1 MKKIILSIFIFV
13 GLLFCFNGCRI
24 DEGDYKPD
32 NTGYNMFSAWNIG
45 MRDASE
51 FFMDIAFRFNT
62 WLMAPDSLKPMIE
75 DQYLFPYTVCS
86 NTADSWKLVS
96 QGKTAYIVETDG
108 RLLSEM
114 AHWVIT
120 KCVGENGHGICR
132 YGFSCI
138 NYNDISFLQD
148 NLRMEIRTI
157 QPYQWQV
164 SINPK
169 EQYDS
174 TDVYLEAV
182 LAVPSHE
189 MPNKL
194 DNVSYELSGWGR
206 FVFDDN
212 NYGYSGESAYLDFQ
226 IEEPVV
232 SAIQKPACWTSGM
245 VLLKGHQSS
254 MENERTVRLFKDENG
269 FSASFYLN
277 EDPQSGV
284 VDYYYAK

>member
-1 MKKIILSIFIFV
+1 MKKFILSIFIFV
-13 GLLFCFNGCRI
+13 GLLFSFSGCRI

-62 WLMAPDSLKPMIE
+62 WLVAPDSLKPMVE
-75 DQYLFPYTVCS
+75 DRYLFPYTVCP
-86 NTADSWKLVS
+86 NTANSWKLVN
-96 QGKTAYIVETDG
+96 QGRTAYIVETDG
-108 RLLSEM
+108 HLLSEM
-114 AHWVIT
+114 AHWMIT
-120 KCVGENGHGICR
+120 KCVGENGHGI
-132 YGFSCI
+132 GWHELTCI
-138 NYNDISFLQD
+138 AYNDNSFLQ
-148 NLRMEIRTI
+148 NNMRMDINTL

-169 EQYDS
+169 ESYDS

-182 LAVPSHE
+182 LTVPSHE

-194 DNVSYELSGWGR
+194 DNVSYELSGRGR

-212 NYGYSGESAYLDFQ
+212 NHGYSGELAYLDFQ

-232 SAIQKPACWTSGM
+232 SAVQKPACWTAGT
-245 VLLKGHQSS
+245 VFLTGRQES
-254 MENERTVRLFKDENG
+254 MRNGRTVRLFKDDNG
-269 FSASFYLN
+269 FLASFYLN
-277 EDPQSGV
+277 ENPQSGI